1 MKISALVKQLSK
13 DVRAIA
19 LPEGRKVGSAGH
31 DKIRAYL
38 GARLAAADCIP
49 FHGESFD
56 LPYVVSTL
64 RDSRFSNVVGVVP
77 GSNRSL
83 PALLIG
89 AHYDSVINSYCADD
103 NAAAVAIALA
113 MAQWAAGRLERDLV
127 IALFDAEEPP
137 YFSTSAMGSNR
148 FYADQLGGRQIH
160 AALVMDLVG
169 HDVSI
174 TDSMLEQMVGNEN
187 LEPHADHLP
196 LPELLPLVFM
206 TGAESHAELPGI
218 VTDIGHPAGLKI
230 VPLRNQCIG
239 DMSDHGAF
247 RVHGVPYVFLSCGH
261 WQHYHRVTDTPERLN
276 YTKMAHI
283 THYVSAMVQKLDAAA
298 LVRTWHVE
306 QTCDTLELERRMMQ
320 QALGDYFPLVL
331 RAAGVAGVST
341 RADMER
347 VVLILLGMGL

>member
-1 MKISALVKQLSK
+1 MKIAALAKQLSK
-13 DVRAIA
+13 DVHAVA
-19 LPEGRKVGSAGH
+19 LPEGRKVGAPGH
-31 DKIRAYL
+31 DKVRVYL
-38 GARLAAADCIP
+38 GERLTAVGCMP

-56 LPYVVSTL
+56 LPYTHGGTH
-64 RDSRFSNVVGVVP
+64 FTNVIGVTT
-77 GSNRSL
+77 GSNRAL

-89 AHYDSVINSYCADD
+89 AHYDSVINSCCADD

-113 MAQWAAGRLERDLV
+113 VAQWAAGRLERDLV

-137 YFSTSAMGSNR
+137 YFSTSAMGRNR
-148 FYADQLGGRQIH
+148 FYADQLGDRQIH

-174 TDSMLEQMVGNEN
+174 TGRMLEQMGGNEGI
-187 LEPHADHLP
+187 EPRASHLP

-206 TGAESHAELPGI
+206 TGAESHPELPGI
-218 VTDIGHPAGLKI
+218 VTSIGHPAGLKI
-230 VPLRNQCIG
+230 MPLRNQCIG

-261 WQHYHRVTDTPERLN
+261 WQHYHRVTDTPDRLN
-276 YTKMAHI
+276 YSKMAHI
-283 THYVSAMVQKLDAAA
+283 TRYTAALVEKLDAAA
-298 LVRTWHVE
+298 LVRTWQVE
-306 QTCDTLELERRMMQ
+306 RTCDTLELERRMMQ

-331 RAAGVAGVST
+331 RAAGVAGIGT

-347 VVLILLGMGL
+347 VVLLLLGLGL